1 MNIGMVTRV
10 INIIRSVVSPPS
22 DTAWAPTG
30 IRYTHSG
37 HDEAQGVA
45 GAERAKREEVSRRK
59 LAALRARPSTGAKV
73 ATFPDRRAR

>member
-1 MNIGMVTRV
+1 MMQWFARLISRPT
-10 INIIRSVVSPPS
+10 S

>member
-1 MNIGMVTRV
+1 MIAFLRRLISRPTD
-10 INIIRSVVSPPS
+10 

-30 IRYTHSG
+30 IRYTHEG

-73 ATFPDRRAR
+73 AEFPVRRAK